1 MSKLGQWVRP
11 ARRGPGSV
19 YPLLVLIVFS
29 LLAAFLLTQTTVTLA
44 YPAFQSPQS
53 PVESPTPTRTPA
65 ASPTEV
71 PAATPTEAPAGAPTQ
86 TPAEVPTEAPA
97 GTPEGSPVAPPGETP
112 IVPPGETPV
121 LPPAGEVT
129 PSAGP
134 EETPGEEA
142 SPEVPSPTEAP
153 GEEGSSLLDRL
164 SPAVLID
171 TCVVGLSSVWLCCG
185 GFVLVLFLLLIA
197 ASFILRVS

>member
-1 MSKLGQWVRP
+1 MSTLSHSGRP
-11 ARRGPGSV
+11 ARRGATSV
-19 YPLLVLIVFS
+19 YPLFVLIVFS

-44 YPAFQSPQS
+44 YPMFQSPQS
-53 PVESPTPTRTPA
+53 PVESPTPTQA
-65 ASPTEV
+65 
-71 PAATPTEAPAGAPTQ
+71 PAATPTEAPAGAPTE
-86 TPAEVPTEAPA
+86 TPAGPPVE
-97 GTPEGSPVAPPGETP
+97 SPVAPPGETP
-112 IVPPGETPV
+112 VVPPGETPV
-121 LPPAGEVT
+121 LSPAGEVT

-142 SPEVPSPTEAP
+142 SPQVPSPTVSA
-153 GEEGSSLLDRL
+153 GEEGSSLVDRI

-197 ASFILRVS
+197 ASFVLRVS